1 MNPLA
6 ERRQDASF
14 LNSYS
19 AWEKKIPFLRDFTFS
34 WWSPDN
40 QQEREVPHTA
50 CPTVLRAM
58 GRIEAGGREKYQ
70 RSELGL

>member
-19 AWEKKIPFLRDFTFS
+19 AWEKKNTFLWFS
-34 WWSPDN
+34 S
-40 QQEREVPHTA
+40 QYI
-50 CPTVLRAM
+50 LRSLT
-58 GRIEAGGREKYQ
+58 GSLPYVVE
-70 RSELGL
+70 